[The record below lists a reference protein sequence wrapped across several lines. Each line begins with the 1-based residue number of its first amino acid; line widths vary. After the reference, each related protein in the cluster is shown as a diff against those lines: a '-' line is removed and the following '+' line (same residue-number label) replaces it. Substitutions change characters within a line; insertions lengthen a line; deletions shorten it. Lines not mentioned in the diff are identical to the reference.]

1 MIKKIYPYLLGVG
14 LLLLDQ
20 VIKWWVVNIHPL
32 FVLKNPNIIFGMG
45 PKLDLFFWITFFL
58 ILILALF
65 TIERQ
70 KPKVKKDNADPF
82 LKQILPIS
90 VMMAGVVS
98 NLIDRIFR
106 GAVIDYLRL
115 PFYTKVSFNLADVFI
130 IIGAIIY
137 AFQVRQETKEINES
151 KILRHK

>member
-32 FVLKNPNIIFGMG
+32 FVLKNPNIVFGIG

-70 KPKVKKDNADPF
+70 KPKKKKAAVDPF
-82 LKQILPIS
+82 LKHILPLCLMI
-90 VMMAGVVS
+90 AGVTG

-106 GAVIDYLRL
+106 GAVIDYLKFPYL
-115 PFYTKVSFNLADVFI
+115 SNFSFNLADIFI
-130 IIGAIIY
+130 IVGAIIY
-137 AFQVRQETKEINES
+137 AFQVWPATKEGNVN